1 MRIKINSLRILLYF
15 WVTKCRRLRHFILV
29 VTIKSKG
36 SLSLTLSRAL
46 HKIFK
51 NVCYILIF
59 NYFESSSPN
68 YVKCRA
74 FLLQYCTFQLHF
86 SRAIVHFNLSPNPV
100 ETLLLII
107 RQKCSLEVTPSICNS
122 LCLLKEG
129 CWQAWGGNHFFLNN
143 FDVKRQLCNSRW
155 PSGDNFLHDSLW
167 KHQSDLIYF
176 L

>member
-1 MRIKINSLRILLYF
+1 MGIKRNSFRILLYF
-15 WVTKCRRLRHFILV
+15 WVTKCKRLRHLV
-29 VTIKSKG
+29 LVFTIKSKG
-36 SLSLTLSRAL
+36 SLSLTSS
-46 HKIFK
+46 

-68 YVKCRA
+68 YVKCCT

-86 SRAIVHFNLSPNPV
+86 SRTIVHFNLSPNPV

-107 RQKCSLEVTPSICNS
+107 HQKCSLEVTPSISSS